1 MEGELAVGITVE
13 LPQDSPNWNWFVD
26 KNYAPD

>member
-1 MEGELAVGITVE
+1 MESELAVGIIVE
-13 LPQDSPNWNWFVD
+13 LLQDSPNWNRLVD